1 VGEGIVELV
10 TSNSSVP
17 DYDLSA
23 VVGEQH
29 IRAVA
34 KGLLSFSR
42 QARAGGQLA
51 DKLGDKA
58 TTDLLTKIVCQTD
71 KDLWFVGAHLIS
83 NRGGRS
89 ILDVV

>member
-1 VGEGIVELV
+1 MGEGIVELV

-42 QARAGGQLA
+42 QARA
-51 DKLGDKA
+51 DIWPINWGDKA
-58 TTDLLTKIVCQTD
+58 TTDLSTKIVCQTD
-71 KDLWFVGAHLIS
+71 KDLWFV
-83 NRGGRS
+83 
-89 ILDVV
+89 